1 MKDNHSEFTSKPFI
15 QTLEDAV
22 LYAKLASAIGNN
34 NESAL
39 IAKTAIL
46 HCAFAVEALANNMI
60 QFLNIGSKFSSSIER
75 MDVISKI
82 EFFALVTKKTID
94 RGSTSMQV
102 ISEFIKLRNF
112 YVHPKIKKTKL
123 IQTDNSKYDSEKR
136 EYNNLKINEDF
147 QKWTYKDSN
156 YCIGKLVESID
167 DLLLETIGLEKCS
180 LSCMFLDTMEI
191 SGSKG
196 PIVPSRYDDDWASW
210 LASEIG
216 VTPRF
221 YVDHILKRYENAAG
235 NL

>member
-1 MKDNHSEFTSKPFI
+1 MKDNRSEITSKPFI

-60 QFLNIGSKFSSSIER
+60 QFLNIGSKLASSIER

-82 EFFALVTKKTID
+82 EFFALVVTNKTID

-102 ISEFIKLRNF
+102 ISEFIKLRNS
-112 YVHPKIKKTKL
+112 YVHPKIQKEKL
-123 IQTDNSKYDSEKR
+123 IQNDNSKYDREKR
-136 EYNNLKINEDF
+136 KYNNLKINENF
-147 QKWTYKDSN
+147 QKWTYEDSN
-156 YCIGKLVESID
+156 YCIGKLVESVD

-191 SGSKG
+191 SGTKG
-196 PIVPSRYDDDWASW
+196 PIVPLRSDDDWASW

-221 YVDHILKRYENAAG
+221 YVDHVLKRYEDAVYD
-235 NL
+235 